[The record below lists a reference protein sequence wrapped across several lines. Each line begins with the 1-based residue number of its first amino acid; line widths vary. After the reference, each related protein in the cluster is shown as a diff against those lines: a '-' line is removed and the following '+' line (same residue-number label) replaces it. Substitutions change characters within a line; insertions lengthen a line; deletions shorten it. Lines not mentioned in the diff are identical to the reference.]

1 MLRRLAV
8 ALLALMLAAG
18 AAARADDP
26 GTRLKELGRFEGW
39 RDNQLVGYGIVTGL
53 AGTGDSPRNKAARQ
67 SLANVLGN
75 FDIAITTDQVQSR
88 NVAIVGLSAT
98 LIAITTDQVQSR
110 NVAIVGLSAT
120 LPPIARVG
128 DKLDITVTSLG
139 DARSLVGGTLL
150 MTTLRGPNN
159 KVYAVAQG
167 PLSVGGYSYDMN
179 GNVVQKNHPTVGRVP
194 GGATVEAAVHADLV
208 DARGAMRFLLAA
220 PDHTTARRVADRIA
234 GAVAGL
240 DVSVQDAGAVVI
252 RPRSLEPDDLET
264 LATEIEGLTVVPDA
278 TARVVVNERTG
289 TVVSGG
295 NVRIGSVTIAHGDLK
310 VSISSEP
317 LVSQPAFIGQAGAD
331 VRTVVAPR
339 TRVDVDEA
347 EADHVS
353 MPGNSTVADL
363 VLALRR
369 IKTSTRDV
377 IAILQGIK
385 EAGALHAELVIQ

>member
-1 MLRRLAV
+1 MRHRFAI
-8 ALLALMLAAG
+8 AWLALMLAACVSVG
-18 AAARADDP
+18 AWAKADAP

-75 FDIAITTDQVQSR
+75 FD
-88 NVAIVGLSAT
+88 L
-98 LIAITTDQVQSR
+98 AITTDQVQSR

-120 LPPIARVG
+120 LPPIARKG

-139 DARSLVGGTLL
+139 DARSLVGGALL
-150 MTTLRGPNN
+150 MTTLRGPDN

-167 PLSVGGYSYDMN
+167 ALSVGGYSYDMN

-194 GGATVEAAVHADLV
+194 GGATVEAAVHAELV
-208 DARGAMRFLLAA
+208 DARGTMRFLLAV

-234 GAVAGL
+234 AAVGGL
-240 DVSVQDAGAVVI
+240 DVSVQDAGTVVI
-252 RPRSLEPDDLET
+252 RPRSLRPDDLET
-264 LATEIEGLTVVPDA
+264 LATEIEALTVVPDA
-278 TARVVVNERTG
+278 VARVVVNERTG

-310 VSISSEP
+310 VSITSEP
-317 LVSQPAFIGQAGAD
+317 LVSQPSFIGQAGAE

-339 TRVDVDEA
+339 TRVDVEEA